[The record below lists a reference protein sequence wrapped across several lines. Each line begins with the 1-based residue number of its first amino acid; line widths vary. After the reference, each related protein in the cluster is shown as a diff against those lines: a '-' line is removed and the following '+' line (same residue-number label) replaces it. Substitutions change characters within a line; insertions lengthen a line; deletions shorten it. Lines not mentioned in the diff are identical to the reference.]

1 MEIHLGGG
9 YSKPSLTG
17 VIEPIFV
24 CFNRR
29 KKMEQIAYLGITGN
43 KSSTPA
49 IALYVGFGTHFV
61 PSRNLGL
68 LKEAFLSVTLGWC
81 LISFKMLYEF
91 LIK

>member
-1 MEIHLGGG
+1 MSVVH
-9 YSKPSLTG
+9 T
-17 VIEPIFV
+17 V
-24 CFNRR
+24 
-29 KKMEQIAYLGITGN
+29 AYLGITGN